1 MKNVSIIVA
10 LSENNVIGINNRLP
24 WKLSDDLKNFKKITM
39 GHTIIMGRMT
49 YESIGRPLPGRKN
62 IVVSRKKN
70 KGDLNHV
77 NSIED
82 ALYISEGEEEIFII
96 GGEQIFKQTL
106 NLASKIYLT
115 KIHST
120 IEGDKF
126 FPKIDFDK
134 WDIKQSEKYS
144 KNNINSHSFTFQI
157 LEKINT

>member
-1 MKNVSIIVA
+1 MTNVSIIVA
-10 LSENNVIGINNRLP
+10 LSENNVIGINNKLP

-49 YESIGRPLPGRKN
+49 FESIGKTLPGRKN

-70 KGDLNHV
+70 EGDFHLV
-77 NSIED
+77 SSIED
-82 ALYISEGEEEIFII
+82 ALYISKEEKEIFII

-115 KIHST
+115 KIHSK

-126 FPKIDFDK
+126 FAEIDFDE
-134 WDIKQSEKYS
+134 WNIKQSEEYS

>member
-1 MKNVSIIVA
+1 MTNVSIIVA
-10 LSENNVIGINNRLP
+10 LSENNVIGINNKLP

-49 YESIGRPLPGRKN
+49 FESIGKTLPGRKN

-70 KGDLNHV
+70 EGDFHLV
-77 NSIED
+77 SSIED
-82 ALYISEGEEEIFII
+82 ALYISKEEKEIFII

-115 KIHST
+115 KIHSK

-126 FPKIDFDK
+126 FPEIDFDE
-134 WDIKQSEKYS
+134 WNIKQSEEYS
-144 KNNINSHSFTFQI
+144 KNNINSHDFTFQI

>member
-1 MKNVSIIVA
+1 MTNVSIIVA
-10 LSENNVIGINNRLP
+10 LSENNVIGINNKLP

-49 YESIGRPLPGRKN
+49 FESIGRTLPGRNN

-70 KGDLNHV
+70 EGDFHLV

-82 ALYISEGEEEIFII
+82 ALYISKGEKEIFII

-115 KIHST
+115 KIHSK

-126 FPKIDFDK
+126 FPEIDFDE
-134 WDIKQSEKYS
+134 WDIKQSEEYS
-144 KNNINSHSFTFQI
+144 KNNINSHDFTFQI

>member
-1 MKNVSIIVA
+1 M
-10 LSENNVIGINNRLP
+10 
-24 WKLSDDLKNFKKITM
+24 
-39 GHTIIMGRMT
+39 
-49 YESIGRPLPGRKN
+49 
-62 IVVSRKKN
+62 
-70 KGDLNHV
+70 

>member
-1 MKNVSIIVA
+1 MTNVSIIVA
-10 LSENNVIGINNRLP
+10 LSENNVIGINNKLP

-49 YESIGRPLPGRKN
+49 FESIGKTLPGRKN

-70 KGDLNHV
+70 EGDFHLV
-77 NSIED
+77 SSIED
-82 ALYISEGEEEIFII
+82 ALYISKEEKEIFII

-115 KIHST
+115 KIHSK

-126 FPKIDFDK
+126 FAEIDFDE
-134 WDIKQSEKYS
+134 WNIKQSEEYS
-144 KNNINSHSFTFQI
+144 KNNINSHDFTFQI

>member
-1 MKNVSIIVA
+1 MTNVSIIVA
-10 LSENNVIGINNRLP
+10 LSENNVIGINNKLP

-49 YESIGRPLPGRKN
+49 FESIGKTLPGRKN

-70 KGDLNHV
+70 EGDFHLV
-77 NSIED
+77 SSIED
-82 ALYISEGEEEIFII
+82 ALYISKEEKEIFII

-115 KIHST
+115 KIHSK
-120 IEGDKF
+120 IECDKF
-126 FPKIDFDK
+126 FPEIDFDE
-134 WDIKQSEKYS
+134 WNIKQSEEYS
-144 KNNINSHSFTFQI
+144 NNNINSHDFTFQI